1 MTACWATSSTERLGS
16 MTSKYD
22 LQREATDLV
31 NSTVWY
37 DPRID
42 AEWRDVSQTY
52 FPDWQAEV
60 GCPFVIFLAGRL
72 IDNGEP
78 YEGLVEPDLPLILLD
93 AGMVARGR
101 VECRSTLVHEG
112 AHVVVGHRPL
122 DFDGNHEKAVHVIDH
137 GPDWGHR
144 MEQAA
149 QLAFERGEHELASAI
164 MRDVEQERCVWNV
177 NGPRIVRALGGALPS
192 SVGWFDGE
200 SAD

>member
-1 MTACWATSSTERLGS
+1 MAQRYNRPCDPYEDAHREMMRLS
-16 MTSKYD
+16 
-22 LQREATDLV
+22 REATDLT

-93 AGMVARGR
+93 AGMAGPFVSQLTEVFELVRYGNRTGR
-101 VECRSTLVHEG
+101 SLADRAITLLEG
-112 AHVVVGHRPL
+112 
-122 DFDGNHEKAVHVIDH
+122 I
-137 GPDWGHR
+137 
-144 MEQAA
+144 QAT
-149 QLAFERGEHELASAI
+149 H
-164 MRDVEQERCVWNV
+164 
-177 NGPRIVRALGGALPS
+177 LP
-192 SVGWFDGE
+192 
-200 SAD
+200 AAT